1 MLFLQ
6 LKSYINTAQY
16 FINHRHGH
24 KSSLDWLK
32 YTELL
37 EIILLAIDTNWFIAI
52 YTKNKG
58 VRA

>member
-16 FINHRHGH
+16 FINDRHGH